1 MSVFLTAVQFVK
13 FPNPVR
19 LLARESRLGHAQEP
33 TRDYHEPGNISG
45 GGQRTIRLRAPGAS
59 WSMMMS
65 IDEMAENAKRVIAGE
80 TIMSL
85 DPHLVDP
92 SFVRDRIDE
101 EEADF
106 AVFRQGISERGQLQ
120 PILVRPHPDRPGR
133 FMIVFGHRRARAARD
148 LGLPVRAV
156 VKEIEEINHIIA
168 QGQENSRRADLTF
181 IERSLLA
188 RKLMEMSQSKDTIKA
203 ALTIDDTAL
212 SRMLSVVETI
222 PSALIEAIGSARG
235 VGRDR
240 WEALKKIVAHPR
252 KAELALQTA
261 STEEFR
267 RLEGAARF
275 DFVLGHASKALRKP
289 SKAVS
294 AAAPISDEKGIA
306 IAELRASKHDVQLKL
321 YKPAGVEFGR
331 FLERR
336 LPALFD
342 EFRHATNQE

>member
-1 MSVFLTAVQFVK
+1 MRK
-13 FPNPVR
+13 N
-19 LLARESRLGHAQEP
+19 LLATV
-33 TRDYHEPGNISG
+33 TRPETPAAEVSARSDYA
-45 GGQRTIRLRAPGAS
+45 RRGAS
-59 WSMMMS
+59 RSMMMS
-65 IDEMAENAKRVIAGE
+65 IDEMAENAKKVIAGE
-80 TIMSL
+80 TIVSL

-92 SFVRDRIDE
+92 SFVRDRVDE
-101 EEADF
+101 KEADF

-133 FMIVFGHRRARAARD
+133 YMIVFGHRRARAARE

-188 RKLMEMSQSKDTIKA
+188 RKLTEMSQSKDTIKA
-203 ALTIDDTAL
+203 ALTIDDTTL

-252 KAELALQTA
+252 KAESALEAA
-261 STEEFR
+261 SSEAFR

-275 DFVLGHASKALRKP
+275 DFVLAHAGKALRKP
-289 SKAVS
+289 SKSVS
-294 AAAPISDEKGIA
+294 AAAPICDEKGIA
-306 IAELRASKHDVQLKL
+306 IAELRASKHEVQLKL
-321 YKPAGVEFGR
+321 YKLAGVEFGR

-342 EFRHATNQE
+342 EFQHTTNQE

>member
-1 MSVFLTAVQFVK
+1 MRK
-13 FPNPVR
+13 N
-19 LLARESRLGHAQEP
+19 LLATITSPETSAAEVSARS
-33 TRDYHEPGNISG
+33 DYA
-45 GGQRTIRLRAPGAS
+45 RRGAS
-59 WSMMMS
+59 RSMMMS

-222 PSALIEAIGSARG
+222 PSVLIEAIGSARG

-252 KAELALQTA
+252 KAELALQGA
-261 STEEFR
+261 SSEEFR

-275 DFVLGHASKALRKP
+275 DFVLAHAGKALRKP
-289 SKAVS
+289 SKSVS

-342 EFRHATNQE
+342 EFRHTTNKE

>member
-1 MSVFLTAVQFVK
+1 MRK
-13 FPNPVR
+13 N
-19 LLARESRLGHAQEP
+19 LLATVTSPETPAAEVSARS
-33 TRDYHEPGNISG
+33 DYA
-45 GGQRTIRLRAPGAS
+45 RRGAS
-59 WSMMMS
+59 RSMMMS
-65 IDEMAENAKRVIAGE
+65 IDEMAENAKKVIAGE
-80 TIMSL
+80 TIVSL

-92 SFVRDRIDE
+92 SFIRDRVDE

-133 FMIVFGHRRARAARD
+133 YMIVFGHRRARAARE
-148 LGLPVRAV
+148 LGVPVRAV

-188 RKLMEMSQSKDTIKA
+188 RKLLEMSQSKDTIKA
-203 ALTIDDTAL
+203 ALTIDDTTL

-252 KAELALQTA
+252 KAELALQA
-261 STEEFR
+261 ACSEEFR

-275 DFVLGHASKALRKP
+275 DFVLAHAGKALRKP
-289 SKAVS
+289 SKSVS
-294 AAAPISDEKGIA
+294 AAAPISDEKGNA
-306 IAELRASKHDVQLKL
+306 IAELRASKHEVQLKL

-331 FLERR
+331 FLEQR

-342 EFRHATNQE
+342 EFRHTTNQE

>member
-1 MSVFLTAVQFVK
+1 MRK
-13 FPNPVR
+13 N
-19 LLARESRLGHAQEP
+19 LLATVTSPETPAADVHA
-33 TRDYHEPGNISG
+33 RSDYA
-45 GGQRTIRLRAPGAS
+45 RRGAS
-59 WSMMMS
+59 RSMMMS
-65 IDEMAENAKRVIAGE
+65 IDEMAENAKKVIAGE
-80 TIMSL
+80 TIVSL
-85 DPHLVDP
+85 DAHLLDP
-92 SFVRDRIDE
+92 SFVRDRVDE

-106 AVFRQGISERGQLQ
+106 ATFRQGISERGQLQ

-133 FMIVFGHRRARAARD
+133 YMIVFGHRRARAARE

-188 RKLMEMSQSKDTIKA
+188 RKLTEMSQSKDTIKA
-203 ALTIDDTAL
+203 ALTIDDTTL

-222 PSALIEAIGSARG
+222 PLALIEAIGSAKG

-252 KAELALQTA
+252 KAELALQA
-261 STEEFR
+261 AFSEEFR
-267 RLEGAARF
+267 RLEAAARF
-275 DFVLGHASKALRKP
+275 DFVLARAGKALRKP
-289 SKAVS
+289 SKSVS

-306 IAELRASKHDVQLKL
+306 IAELRASKHEVQLKL

-331 FLERR
+331 FLEQR
-336 LPALFD
+336 LPTLFD
-342 EFRHATNQE
+342 EFRRATKQE

>member
-1 MSVFLTAVQFVK
+1 MRK
-13 FPNPVR
+13 N
-19 LLARESRLGHAQEP
+19 LLATVTSPETPAAEVSARS
-33 TRDYHEPGNISG
+33 DYA
-45 GGQRTIRLRAPGAS
+45 RRGAS
-59 WSMMMS
+59 RSMMLS
-65 IDEMAENAKRVIAGE
+65 IDEMAENAKKVIDGE
-80 TIMSL
+80 TIVGL

-92 SFVRDRIDE
+92 SFVRDRVDE
-101 EEADF
+101 GEADF

-120 PILVRPHPDRPGR
+120 PVLVRPHPNRPGR
-133 FMIVFGHRRARAARD
+133 FMIVFGHRRARAARE
-148 LGLPVRAV
+148 LGLPLRAV

-188 RKLMEMSQSKDTIKA
+188 RKLMEMSQTKDTIKA
-203 ALTIDDTAL
+203 ALTIDDTTL

-240 WEALKKIVAHPR
+240 WEALKKIVAHPK
-252 KAELALQTA
+252 KAELALETA
-261 STEEFR
+261 SSEEFR

-275 DFVLGHASKALRKP
+275 DFVLAHAGKALRKP
-289 SKAVS
+289 SKSAS

-306 IAELRASKHDVQLKL
+306 VAELRASKHEVQLKL

-331 FLERR
+331 FLEQR

-342 EFRHATNQE
+342 EFRVTTNQE

>member
-1 MSVFLTAVQFVK
+1 MRK
-13 FPNPVR
+13 N
-19 LLARESRLGHAQEP
+19 LLATVTSPETPAAEVSARS
-33 TRDYHEPGNISG
+33 DYA
-45 GGQRTIRLRAPGAS
+45 RRGAS
-59 WSMMMS
+59 RSMMMS
-65 IDEMAENAKRVIAGE
+65 IDEMAENAKKVIAGE
-80 TIMSL
+80 TIVSL

-92 SFVRDRIDE
+92 SFVRDRVDE

-106 AVFRQGISERGQLQ
+106 AVFRQGISESGQLQ

-133 FMIVFGHRRARAARD
+133 FMIVFGHRRARAARE

-203 ALTIDDTAL
+203 ALTIDDTTL

-240 WEALKKIVAHPR
+240 WEALKKIVAHR
-252 KAELALQTA
+252 E
-261 STEEFR
+261 R
-267 RLEGAARF
+267 
-275 DFVLGHASKALRKP
+275 P
-289 SKAVS
+289 SWRCKQRPAKSFAVS
-294 AAAPISDEKGIA
+294 RVPRVSISC
-306 IAELRASKHDVQLKL
+306 LRVRARPCGSLRSPCRPQ
-321 YKPAGVEFGR
+321 
-331 FLERR
+331 RR
-336 LPALFD
+336 SAMKRESPSPSF
-342 EFRHATNQE
+342 EPRSTRSN

>member
-1 MSVFLTAVQFVK
+1 
-13 FPNPVR
+13 
-19 LLARESRLGHAQEP
+19 
-33 TRDYHEPGNISG
+33 
-45 GGQRTIRLRAPGAS
+45 
-59 WSMMMS
+59 
-65 IDEMAENAKRVIAGE
+65 
-80 TIMSL
+80 
-85 DPHLVDP
+85 
-92 SFVRDRIDE
+92 
-101 EEADF
+101 
-106 AVFRQGISERGQLQ
+106 
-120 PILVRPHPDRPGR
+120 
-133 FMIVFGHRRARAARD
+133 MIVFGHRRARAARE

-203 ALTIDDTAL
+203 ALTIDDTTL

-261 STEEFR
+261 SSEEFR

-275 DFVLGHASKALRKP
+275 DFVLAHAGKASRKP
-289 SKAVS
+289 SKSVS

-306 IAELRASKHDVQLKL
+306 IAELRASKHEVQLKL

-331 FLERR
+331 FLEQR

-342 EFRHATNQE
+342 EFRLTTNQE